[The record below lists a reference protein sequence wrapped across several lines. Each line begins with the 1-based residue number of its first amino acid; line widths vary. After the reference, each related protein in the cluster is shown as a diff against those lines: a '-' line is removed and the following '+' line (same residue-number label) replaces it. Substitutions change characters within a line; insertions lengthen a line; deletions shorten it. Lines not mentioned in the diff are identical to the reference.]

1 MRTYKPYVKINCNFI
16 LFKAVVMDSIILL
29 KRIAEKGAVIG
40 RCAKLYLNDNSKADQ
55 FIKECAEQCHR
66 KSAKE
71 LWGVDLTNDILA
83 YSKKSHVKKKIR

>member
-1 MRTYKPYVKINCNFI
+1 M
-16 LFKAVVMDSIILL
+16 LFKSLLMDTIILL
-29 KRIAEKGAVIG
+29 NRIAAKGAVIG
-40 RCAKLYLNDNSKADQ
+40 RCAKLYIHDNTKADQ